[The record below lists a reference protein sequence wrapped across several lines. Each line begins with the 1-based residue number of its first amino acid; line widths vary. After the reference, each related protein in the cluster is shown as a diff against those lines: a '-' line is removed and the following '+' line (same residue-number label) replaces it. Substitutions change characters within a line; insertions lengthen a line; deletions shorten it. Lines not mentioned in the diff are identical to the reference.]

1 MQENKMLEG
10 NCYSKFGNNIKYMS
24 RLGKKPITIPEK
36 TTVTIA
42 EDVVTVTGPLGKLE
56 MSYKP
61 VVEIL
66 IENNTVVLKPLNE
79 ELETLALWGTYSSII
94 DNLVT
99 GVNKEYEK
107 RLIIEGVGFK
117 AEVKGDSVSM
127 NLGFSH
133 PVIVKIPKTLKVV
146 MEKDNMIITGIDK
159 AEVGQF
165 AANIRAYKKP
175 EPYKGKGIRYSDEVV
190 RRKEGKK
197 TT

>member
-1 MQENKMLEG
+1 
-10 NCYSKFGNNIKYMS
+10 MS

-42 EDVVTVTGPLGKLE
+42 EGVVTVTGPLGKLE
-56 MSYKP
+56 MNFKP
-61 VVEIL
+61 VVEITV
-66 IENNTVVLKPLNE
+66 ENNTVVLKPINE

-94 DNLVT
+94 DNLVE
-99 GVNKEYEK
+99 GVNKNYEK
-107 RLIIEGVGFK
+107 RLIIEGVGYK

-133 PVIVKIPKTLKVV
+133 PVIVKIPSDIKVV

-159 AEVGQF
+159 ANVGQF

-175 EPYKGKGIRYSDEVV
+175 EPYKGDRKSVV
-190 RRKEGKK
+190 
-197 TT
+197 

>member
-1 MQENKMLEG
+1 
-10 NCYSKFGNNIKYMS
+10 MS

-42 EDVVTVTGPLGKLE
+42 EGVVTVTGPLGKLE

-61 VVEIL
+61 VVEIA
-66 IENNTVVLKPLNE
+66 IENNTVVLKPLDE

-94 DNLVT
+94 DNLVA

>member
-1 MQENKMLEG
+1 
-10 NCYSKFGNNIKYMS
+10 MS

-42 EDVVTVTGPLGKLE
+42 EGTVTVSGPLGKLE
-56 MSYKP
+56 MNFKP
-61 VVEIL
+61 VVEIVV
-66 IENNTVVLKPLNE
+66 ENNTVVLKPLNE

-99 GVNKEYEK
+99 GVNKNYEK
-107 RLIIEGVGFK
+107 RLIIEGVGYK

-127 NLGFSH
+127 SLGFSH
-133 PVIVKIPKTLKVV
+133 PVIVKIPADIKVV

-159 AEVGQF
+159 ANVGQF

-190 RRKEGKK
+190 RRKECKK